1 MDYSLDVAK
10 PALLQKDYI
19 LNIFFELKYNVK
31 QSAKFSQV
39 NTNYY
44 YQPAV
49 PQQQCISWSSVL
61 YLSF

>member
-1 MDYSLDVAK
+1 MDHSLDIAK
-10 PALLQKDYI
+10 AALLQKDYI
-19 LNIFFELKYNVK
+19 LNIFELKYIVK

-49 PQQQCISWSSVL
+49 PQQQCISWSSV
-61 YLSF
+61 